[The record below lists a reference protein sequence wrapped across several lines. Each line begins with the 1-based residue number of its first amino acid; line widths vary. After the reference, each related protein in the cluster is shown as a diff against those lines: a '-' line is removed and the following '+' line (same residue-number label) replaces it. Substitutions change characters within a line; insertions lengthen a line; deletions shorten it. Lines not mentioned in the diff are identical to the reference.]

1 MTLRPRLQWHGGA
14 VECKNMNF
22 TMLLLLLRPES
33 EIGLFRGGV
42 AVVRDNSHGEDGRRG
57 EERRLEMAGMPQCHC
72 VAAARAAAEK
82 EGRKGQ
88 TYRLPS

>member
-22 TMLLLLLRPES
+22 TMLLLLRPES

-72 VAAARAAAEK
+72 AAVAEK
-82 EGRKGQ
+82 EGGKGQ
-88 TYRLPS
+88 TYRMPL